1 MKALSIL
8 ALLLPLSV
16 WASEASDRADIE
28 KTIAALND
36 SAAAPSAVW
45 APGVDGPAQRAKT
58 LPGSPMSEVFGGR
71 ISPGSIEFPARR
83 TALVHATQTQFGS
96 LILSRTVPVLIMMR
110 KVRGG
115 WRIQEIRPGQ

>member
-36 SAAAPSAVW
+36 PSAAPSAVW
-45 APGVDGPAQRAKT
+45 APGVDGPAERTKLT
-58 LPGSPMSEVFGGR
+58 GGPMSEVFGGR
-71 ISPGSIEFPARR
+71 ISPGFIEFPARR

-96 LILSRTVPVLIMMR
+96 LILPRTVSVLIMMK